1 MRYNILL
8 CEDDV
13 NLGNVLKS
21 YLEVNNYSVNL
32 CRNGVEG
39 LQEFQNGKF
48 DLIIMDIMMPE
59 MDGFETAEKIRD
71 LDPEIPLFFLSAKE
85 MKEDII
91 RGYNLGADDYITKPF
106 DSDILLKKIKI
117 ILKRKHEGMTPSKV
131 LPRSNVR
138 YKFGDFVFLP
148 MNRELF
154 HKEKR
159 ILLSPKESGLLELFC
174 QYPNQVIYREK
185 ILLDV
190 WKSTSHFDS
199 RSLDVYVVKVRKL
212 LQEDTNISI
221 KGLHKL
227 GYEFTIRETLHSEQV

>member
-1 MRYNILL
+1 MKYNILL

-21 YLEVNNYSVNL
+21 YLELNNYIVTL

-39 LQEFQNGKF
+39 LEEFKKAKYN
-48 DLIIMDIMMPE
+48 LIIMDIMMPE
-59 MDGFETAEKIRD
+59 MDGFQTAEKIRD
-71 LDPEIPLFFLSAKE
+71 FDVESTFIFLSAKE
-85 MKEDII
+85 MKEDVI

-106 DSDILLKKIKI
+106 DSDILLRKIKI
-117 ILKRKHEGMTPSKV
+117 ILKRKYEGMTPYKV
-131 LPRSNVR
+131 LPRSNVK
-138 YKFGDFVFLP
+138 YTFGDFVFLP

-154 HKEKR
+154 YKTNR
-159 ILLSPKESGLLELFC
+159 ILLSPKESGVLELFC
-174 QYPNQVIYREK
+174 QHPNQVIYREK

-212 LQEDTNISI
+212 LQNNPNISI

-227 GYEFTIRETLHSEQV
+227 GYEFMIKEPLHCE